1 MSHSV
6 RVHQTQ
12 PGYQKSIIQLVR
24 KSNPSCCYMINF
36 LVKLTFIYDLALMLV
51 TEDVH
56 SPDNGR
62 SQVPFHACTP
72 PPKKRVLF
80 QACYFFIE
88 RARPCS
94 FSKGNFHNA
103 KKERKKEAASKQEA
117 CGDAKHVLFFTFR
130 LENLKVYMYGKV

>member
-72 PPKKRVLF
+72 PQKKGFCSRLAISSLRGQGHVHFPKEISITPKKKEKRRQPLNRK
-80 QACYFFIE
+80 
-88 RARPCS
+88 RAGTLNM
-94 FSKGNFHNA
+94 FVFY
-103 KKERKKEAASKQEA
+103 
-117 CGDAKHVLFFTFR
+117 L
-130 LENLKVYMYGKV
+130 